1 MMRFLVGRVLQ
12 TVLSM
17 LVVISIVFV
26 LTRLSGN
33 PIHLLLDVNAT
44 ERDQEILTRYLGL
57 DQPLPVQYAIYVKN
71 LARGDLGQSIL
82 SRRPVAEHIWER
94 LPATVELGFVAMFL
108 SVLIGVP
115 LGVYSAVRRGGIMD
129 GAARVFAVLGQSMP
143 TFWLGLML
151 ILFFG
156 VVLGVLPAGGRG
168 GLLHLILP
176 AFTLG
181 YFTSAAILRLT
192 RSAMLEVLGSD
203 YIKFARLKGLHEQ
216 VVLWKHGL
224 KNALLPVVT
233 FAVMLF
239 VQFLG
244 GAVVTETVFAWPGLG
259 RLILESITT
268 RDYPIVQAG
277 VLVLS
282 ALYLTGNLFVDVL
295 YSYLNPLLQ
304 HPRGARLRRALSAL
318 PRSAEPHRRRHHP
331 EADSPGVDGARRRK
345 PPARDRSLRTRRA
358 QPGRPRQPHLADRVP
373 RGDRRGGHARH
384 GPRPDL
390 RLPRRRRRQRAD
402 AADRHRAVAPDGL
415 DRGRAG
421 GGLRAELSQRHPGHC
436 ALALA
441 ALRAPDPWRDSG
453 DQGAGLRRARD
464 RGRTLERLDHP
475 AAHLPQRGADLAGH
489 LHPAGG
495 LRDPPGGHVELS
507 RRRCPA
513 PESCL
518 GPDDRRWPRVPGD
531 GLVDLVL
538 SGDRNALDGSGRQPD
553 GRLAARLSRSKA
565 QAGGRARGRAGRAG
579 TRAGGARRRAS
590 GGARRRGSCRR
601 RVASPDLEA
610 TQTLRI
616 LGGNGMK

>member
-1 MMRFLVGRVLQ
+1 MVWFLVGRVLQ

-108 SVLIGVP
+108 SALIGVP

-168 GLLHLILP
+168 GLEHLILP

-295 YSYLNPLLQ
+295 YSYLNP
-304 HPRGARLRRALSAL
+304 RIRRA
-318 PRSAEPHRRRHHP
+318 
-331 EADSPGVDGARRRK
+331 GA
-345 PPARDRSLRTRRA
+345 
-358 QPGRPRQPHLADRVP
+358 
-373 RGDRRGGHARH
+373 
-384 GPRPDL
+384 
-390 RLPRRRRRQRAD
+390 
-402 AADRHRAVAPDGL
+402 
-415 DRGRAG
+415 
-421 GGLRAELSQRHPGHC
+421 
-436 ALALA
+436 
-441 ALRAPDPWRDSG
+441 
-453 DQGAGLRRARD
+453 
-464 RGRTLERLDHP
+464 
-475 AAHLPQRGADLAGH
+475 
-489 LHPAGG
+489 
-495 LRDPPGGHVELS
+495 
-507 RRRCPA
+507 
-513 PESCL
+513 
-518 GPDDRRWPRVPGD
+518 
-531 GLVDLVL
+531 
-538 SGDRNALDGSGRQPD
+538 
-553 GRLAARLSRSKA
+553 
-565 QAGGRARGRAGRAG
+565 
-579 TRAGGARRRAS
+579 
-590 GGARRRGSCRR
+590 
-601 RVASPDLEA
+601 
-610 TQTLRI
+610 
-616 LGGNGMK
+616 